1 MMMTN
6 NIKSNIVRIKLRSL
20 PLLLVLLSFLSLPAL
35 AETTHVTIAVV
46 DVAYLMK
53 NAPEA
58 ESAGLEL
65 KARFSPRELALS
77 KELELIGQLEAERER
92 NLGTWTPEQR
102 QQNERE
108 VRTRKRDRT
117 RALEDFREE
126 LRFARDAALDSVQQS
141 VFKAIEDVR
150 EEREIDVVIEEYV
163 AASARVNITPDVLDY
178 LQRQFD
184 QKQAGTQNN
193 KKSTEQ

>member
-1 MMMTN
+1 MTMMN
-6 NIKSNIVRIKLRSL
+6 NIKSKIVQIKQHLF
-20 PLLLVLLSFLSLPAL
+20 PLLLILLSFVSLPAA

-65 KARFSPRELALS
+65 KTRFSPRELELS
-77 KELELIGQLEAERER
+77 QELEKINQLEAERER
-92 NLGTWTPEQR
+92 NLNTWTTEQR
-102 QQNERE
+102 QKNERE

-126 LRFARDAALDSVQQS
+126 LRFARDTALDAVQQS
-141 VFKAIEDVR
+141 VFQAIEDVR
-150 EEREIDVVIEEYV
+150 AEREIDVVIEEYV
-163 AASARVNITPDVLDY
+163 AASNRVNITPAVLEY
-178 LQRQFD
+178 LQRKFD
-184 QKQAGTQNN
+184 QKQANAQDN